1 MSDLLEQAIAAHGGW
16 TRWQQVTRLNVHAAI
31 GGGLWG
37 AKGKPGLLDD
47 VRIAVDTQRQH
58 VEYAPFG
65 AAGRHSVYE
74 PDRVAVE
81 TDDGQ
86 VLESRRDPRAAFA
99 GHRRETPWDN
109 LHLVYFSG
117 YALWGYLNTPFL
129 FRLPDFSSEEI
140 EPWNEDGE
148 EWRRLKVTFPPTI
161 ASHSRE
167 QVFYFGRDGLLR
179 RQDYAVE
186 VLGGLPG
193 THYFHEPKV
202 FGGLVF
208 PTKRRAYARGP
219 DNRPVT
225 ERVTVAIDL
234 HDIEVL

>member
-16 TRWQQVTRLNVHAAI
+16 ARWEQLKKLSVHAAI

-47 VRIAVDTQRQH
+47 VRIAVDVRRQH
-58 VEYAPFG
+58 VECSPFG

-81 TDDGQ
+81 TDHGQ

-117 YALWGYLNTPFL
+117 YALWSYLTAPFL
-129 FRLPDFSSEEI
+129 FRMPGFHSEEI
-140 EPWNEDGE
+140 EPWNEGGE
-148 EWRRLKVTFPPTI
+148 EWRRLKVRFPFSI
-161 ASHSRE
+161 ASHSAE
-167 QVFYFGRDGLLR
+167 QVFYFDRHGLLR
-179 RQDYAVE
+179 RQDYTAE

-193 THYFHEPKV
+193 THYTCEPKE

-208 PTKRRAYARGP
+208 PTRRRAYARGP

-225 ERVTVAIDL
+225 ERIAVAIDI
-234 HDIEVL
+234 HHIEVL